1 MGSLLVKNAMVL
13 ATMDDAGTEIDG
25 GGLYAVDGFI
35 QQVGPT
41 TELPYNADEVIDLSG
56 HVVIPGLIN
65 THHHFYQTLTRAVPG
80 AQDTG
85 LFDWLKT
92 LYPIWGR
99 MTPEH
104 VRVSTQI
111 ALAELA
117 LSGCTTSSD
126 HQYIFPNG
134 SSLDDQFE
142 AAAPIGM
149 RFHGSRGSMSLGES
163 KGGLPPDSVCEDEDA
178 ILEDTERVI
187 NKFHD
192 PEPGAMA
199 RVVSSPCSP
208 FSVTP
213 ELMRQAADQARR
225 LGVHLHTHVAE
236 TIDEEE
242 FCLETVGMRPVEMME
257 DLGWA
262 GDDVWF
268 AHGIYINDAEI
279 GRMSQNGTGVAHCPS
294 SNMRLASG
302 IAPVAKYIGSG
313 VRLGIGVDGSASN
326 DGNHLMG
333 EARQAMLLARLNSAP
348 SLEGGDLLTA
358 RDLLRVA
365 TRGSASVLGRDD
377 VGSLETGKGADF
389 IAISMD
395 RLEYAGGLHDP
406 VAALLFAAPT
416 SVDHNYVH
424 GRAVV
429 KDGELVGVDL
439 PKLIERHNRA
449 AADLLN

>member
-1 MGSLLVKNAMVL
+1 MGSLLVKNALAL
-13 ATMDDAGTEIDG
+13 ATMDDVGTEIAG
-25 GGLYAVDGFI
+25 GGFYSIDGFI
-35 QQVGPT
+35 KQVGPSS
-41 TELPYNADEVIDLSG
+41 ELPETADEVLDLSN

-104 VRVSTQI
+104 VRVSTQV

-142 AAAPIGM
+142 AAAPMGV

-163 KGGLPPDSVCEDEDA
+163 KGGLPPDSVCEDEDT

-187 NKFHD
+187 AKFHD
-192 PEPGAMA
+192 PEPGAML

-213 ELMRQAADQARR
+213 ELMRQAAEQARR

-262 GDDVWF
+262 GPDVWF
-268 AHGIYINDAEI
+268 AHGIHINDAEI

-302 IAPVAKYIGSG
+302 IAPVAKYIASG

-326 DGNHLMG
+326 DGNHLLG

-348 SLEGGDLLTA
+348 SLEGGGLLTA
-358 RDLLRVA
+358 RDILRVA

-377 VGSLETGKGADF
+377 LGSLEPGKGADF
-389 IAISMD
+389 IAVSMD

-416 SVDHNYVH
+416 GVDHNYVH
-424 GRAVV
+424 GRPVV
-429 KDGELVGVDL
+429 KDRELVGVDL
-439 PKLIERHNRA
+439 PLLIERHNRA